1 MANVLNPE
9 PESITLNTTLEP
21 TTLEPAT
28 ELEQPP
34 FESTSNPETAEV
46 VEVPALDADAP
57 TEPVAKAVPV
67 EAAPAEEIA
76 PEIVAQAEPVVEA
89 KAEPVVAAAAEPVVE
104 AKAEPVV
111 AAKAEPV
118 VEAKA
123 EPVVEAKA
131 EPVVAAVAETAAE
144 IQAAPEA
151 APPATAA
158 APVARA
164 KAPEHGLESMDDFS
178 AALAAF
184 EREQAAEAAAVEAYG
199 DKIVSGTVIK
209 QTEKHLVV
217 DVGLKSEG
225 LVPLEQVLDH
235 SGAVRFNP
243 GDVIDVVI
251 EREEP
256 EGGYLVSFERAQ
268 RLRIWDTIEKAAN
281 DKTPM
286 TGTVISRVKGG
297 LTVDIGLKA
306 FLPGSQLEIRP
317 VRNLDGYL
325 GQQIEVRVI
334 KLNKKRGNVVVS
346 RKEILEEEQN
356 AKRSTTLEHLGEGAI
371 LTGTVK
377 NLTDYGAFVDLGG
390 IDGLLHITDMSW
402 GRLTHPRDLVNVGD
416 EIQVKVLKFDKDKQR
431 VSLGFKQLTPDPWLD
446 ASERYPVG
454 AHVKGR
460 VLSVTDYGAFVELEQ
475 GIEGLV
481 HLSEMTWSKRLKHP
495 SKLVKP
501 GDEVETV
508 VLSVNPADRRISLGM
523 KQLLEN
529 PWENLTEKYP
539 TGAVVEGRVRNLT
552 DFGAFIEIEDG
563 IDGLVH
569 VSNLSWTKRVKH
581 PSEIVKKGEK
591 VKAVVLGVEPA
602 EPASLAGHQAVAARR
617 LGELLRLASGGRRG
631 PRQGAADGAIWSL
644 RRDRGGCRG
653 SLPHLRGRRRRRI
666 EAGDGPGARL
676 QDHQDQRR
684 GEEGGLEPA
693 RHRPGGQPHTGRA
706 LQGGYSQASGLQLH
720 HHARRPDQ
728 LAQGRA
734 LSRFPFRHQCTT
746 AALRGGRCC
755 LDFVFHSFSLCP
767 ASTLASATPGVSFQV
782 KESSTMPR
790 NVDARIPYSA
800 EFQP

>member
-9 PESITLNTTLEP
+9 PESITLNSTLE
-21 TTLEPAT
+21 TSTLEPAT
-28 ELEQPP
+28 ELEQPSS
-34 FESTSNPETAEV
+34 ESTSNPEIAEA
-46 VEVPALDADAP
+46 VELPELDADAP
-57 TEPVAKAVPV
+57 TEPVAQAETV
-67 EAAPAEEIA
+67 EAATAEETA
-76 PEIVAQAEPVVEA
+76 P
-89 KAEPVVAAAAEPVVE
+89 AAAAE
-104 AKAEPVV
+104 
-111 AAKAEPV
+111 AAP
-118 VEAKA
+118 
-123 EPVVEAKA
+123 
-131 EPVVAAVAETAAE
+131 E

-151 APPATAA
+151 AAVPSA
-158 APVARA
+158 ARA

-199 DKIVSGTVIK
+199 DKIVSGTVLK

-256 EGGYLVSFERAQ
+256 EGGYLVSYERAQ
-268 RLRIWDTIEKAAN
+268 RLRVWDVIEKAAN
-281 DKTPM
+281 DKTPVM
-286 TGTVISRVKGG
+286 GTVVSRVKGG

-346 RKEILEEEQN
+346 RKEILEEEQTS
-356 AKRSTTLEHLGEGAI
+356 KRSTTLEHLGEDAI

-446 ASERYPVG
+446 ATERYPVG

-539 TGAVVEGRVRNLT
+539 TGAIVEGRVRNLT

-591 VKAVVLGVEPA
+591 VKAVVLGVEP
-602 EPASLAGHQAVAARR
+602 QNRR
-617 LGELLRLASGGRRG
+617 LSLGIKQLQPDVWESFFATHRVGDQVHGKVLRTA
-631 PRQGAADGAIWSL
+631 QFGAFVEIAEGVEGLCHIS
-644 RRDRGGCRG
+644 
-653 SLPHLRGRRRRRI
+653 
-666 EAGDGPGARL
+666 EAGDDATKLETGME
-676 QDHQDQRR
+676 HEFKIIKINV
-684 GEEGGLEPA
+684 EEKKVGLSLRA
-693 RHRPGGQPHTGRA
+693 VGQEASRA
-706 LQGGYSQASGLQLH
+706 QVEHYKADSH
-720 HHARRPDQ
+720 KHP
-728 LAQGRA
+728 
-734 LSRFPFRHQCTT
+734 
-746 AALRGGRCC
+746 
-755 LDFVFHSFSLCP
+755 
-767 ASTLASATPGVSFQV
+767 VS
-782 KESSTMPR
+782 SSTTTLGDLI
-790 NVDARIPYSA
+790 NWKKD
-800 EFQP
+800 EQK

>member
-1 MANVLNPE
+1 
-9 PESITLNTTLEP
+9 
-21 TTLEPAT
+21 
-28 ELEQPP
+28 
-34 FESTSNPETAEV
+34 
-46 VEVPALDADAP
+46 
-57 TEPVAKAVPV
+57 
-67 EAAPAEEIA
+67 
-76 PEIVAQAEPVVEA
+76 
-89 KAEPVVAAAAEPVVE
+89 
-104 AKAEPVV
+104 
-111 AAKAEPV
+111 
-118 VEAKA
+118 
-123 EPVVEAKA
+123 
-131 EPVVAAVAETAAE
+131 
-144 IQAAPEA
+144 
-151 APPATAA
+151 
-158 APVARA
+158 
-164 KAPEHGLESMDDFS
+164 MDDFS
-178 AALAAF
+178 AALEAF

-209 QTEKHLVV
+209 QTEKHLVI

-225 LVPLEQVLDH
+225 LVPLDQVLDH
-235 SGAVRFNP
+235 TGAVKFQP
-243 GDVIDVVI
+243 GDAIDVVI
-251 EREEP
+251 EKEEP
-256 EGGYLVSFERAQ
+256 EGGYLASYERAQ
-268 RLRIWDTIEKAAN
+268 RLRVWDTIEKAAA
-281 DKTPM
+281 DKTPIM
-286 TGTVISRVKGG
+286 GTVVSRVKGG
-297 LTVDIGLKA
+297 VTVDIGLKA

-356 AKRSTTLEHLGEGAI
+356 AKRSTTLDQLGEGTV

-446 ASERYPVG
+446 ATERYPVG
-454 AHVKGR
+454 AHVHGR

-529 PWENLTEKYP
+529 PWENLTDKYP
-539 TGAVVEGRVRNLT
+539 AGTIVEGRVRNLT

-581 PSEIVKKGEK
+581 PSEDRQEGRKGQGCRSRRR
-591 VKAVVLGVEPA
+591 AA
-602 EPASLAGHQAVAARR
+602 EPPPQLGHQAASARC
-617 LGELLRLASGGRRG
+617 LGELLRHPPHRRSG
-631 PRQGAADGAIWSL
+631 PRQGSAHRAV
-644 RRDRGGCRG
+644 RRFCRDRGGRG
-653 SLPHLRGRRRRRI
+653 RSLPHLRGRRRSRLQ
-666 EAGDGPGARL
+666 AGNRPGARL
-676 QDHQDQRR
+676 QDHQDQRG
-684 GEEGGLEPA
+684 GEEGGPQPA
-693 RHRPGGQPHTGRA
+693 LGFAPRGQPRPGRE
-706 LQGGYSQASGLQLH
+706 LQEGCAQGSRLQLH
-720 HHARRPDQ
+720 HHARRPHQ
-728 LAQGRA
+728 LEERA
-734 LSRFPFRHQCTT
+734 VRRVSIKQDCSGHPSGWPFCVR
-746 AALRGGRCC
+746 
-755 LDFVFHSFSLCP
+755 V
-767 ASTLASATPGVSFQV
+767 TL
-782 KESSTMPR
+782 
-790 NVDARIPYSA
+790 NL
-800 EFQP
+800 

>member
-1 MANVLNPE
+1 MAKLLNPE
-9 PESITLNTTLEP
+9 TESATLNTQIDTL
-21 TTLEPAT
+21 TLEPAT
-28 ELEQPP
+28 ELEQPLP
-34 FESTSNPETAEV
+34 ESTSNPETAEAI
-46 VEVPALDADAP
+46 VETPALDADAL
-57 TEPVAKAVPV
+57 TEPVAEPV
-67 EAAPAEEIA
+67 T
-76 PEIVAQAEPVVEA
+76 QAEPVA
-89 KAEPVVAAAAEPVVE
+89 SAAAAAPRAPKAKSPR
-104 AKAEPVV
+104 AKA
-111 AAKAEPV
+111 
-118 VEAKA
+118 
-123 EPVVEAKA
+123 
-131 EPVVAAVAETAAE
+131 AV
-144 IQAAPEA
+144 APEA
-151 APPATAA
+151 AP
-158 APVARA
+158 APVAVA
-164 KAPEHGLESMDDFS
+164 AGPEKAAHEDHLESMDDFS
-178 AALAAF
+178 AALEAF

-199 DKIVSGTVIK
+199 DKIVTGTVIK
-209 QTEKHLVV
+209 QTEKHLVI

-225 LVPLEQVLDH
+225 LVPLEQVTDH
-235 SGAVRFNP
+235 TGAVKFQL
-243 GDVIDVVI
+243 GDAIDVVI
-251 EREEP
+251 EREES
-256 EGGYLVSFERAQ
+256 EGGYLASYERAQ
-268 RLRIWDTIEKAAN
+268 RLRVWDTIEKAAA
-281 DKTPM
+281 DKTSVI
-286 TGTVISRVKGG
+286 GTVVSRVKGG
-297 LTVDIGLKA
+297 VTVDIGMKA

-356 AKRSTTLEHLGEGAI
+356 AKRSTTLEQLGEGVV

-377 NLTDYGAFVDLGG
+377 NLTDYGAFVDMGG

-446 ASERYPVG
+446 ATERYPVG

-529 PWENLTEKYP
+529 PWETLTDKYP
-539 TGAVVEGRVRNLT
+539 AGTIVEGRVRNLT

-591 VKAVVLGVEPA
+591 VKAVVLGVEP
-602 EPASLAGHQAVAARR
+602 QNRR
-617 LGELLRLASGGRRG
+617 LSLGIKQLQPDVWESFFATHRVGDQVHGKVLRTA
-631 PRQGAADGAIWSL
+631 QFGAFVEIAEGVEGLCHIS
-644 RRDRGGCRG
+644 
-653 SLPHLRGRRRRRI
+653 
-666 EAGDGPGARL
+666 EAGDDPGAKL
-676 QDHQDQRR
+676 ETGQENDFKIIKINV
-684 GEEGGLEPA
+684 EEKKVGLSLRSASHHEA
-693 RHRPGGQPHTGRA
+693 SRA
-706 LQGGYSQASGLQLH
+706 
-720 HHARRPDQ
+720 
-728 LAQGRA
+728 
-734 LSRFPFRHQCTT
+734 
-746 AALRGGRCC
+746 
-755 LDFVFHSFSLCP
+755 
-767 ASTLASATPGVSFQV
+767 QV
-782 KESSTMPR
+782 ESYKKESHKAPVSSSTTTLGDLI
-790 NVDARIPYSA
+790 NWKSEKADKS
-800 EFQP
+800 E

>member
-1 MANVLNPE
+1 MPNVLNPE
-9 PESITLNTTLEP
+9 TESITLNTELETP
-21 TTLEPAT
+21 TLEPAT

-34 FESTSNPETAEV
+34 YESTSNTETAEV
-46 VEVPALDADAP
+46 AVADHELATLDADAL
-57 TEPVAKAVPV
+57 TEP
-67 EAAPAEEIA
+67 
-76 PEIVAQAEPVVEA
+76 EA
-89 KAEPVVAAAAEPVVE
+89 KAPPLAEVASTATDAEPPTHE
-104 AKAEPVV
+104 AHAHD
-111 AAKAEPV
+111 AA
-118 VEAKA
+118 
-123 EPVVEAKA
+123 
-131 EPVVAAVAETAAE
+131 
-144 IQAAPEA
+144 
-151 APPATAA
+151 
-158 APVARA
+158 
-164 KAPEHGLESMDDFS
+164 DDFS

-199 DKIVSGTVIK
+199 DKVVSGTVIK
-209 QTEKHLVV
+209 ATDKHLVI

-235 SGAVRFNP
+235 TGAVKFQP
-243 GDVIDVVI
+243 GDAIDVVI

-256 EGGYLVSFERAQ
+256 EGGYLASYERAQ
-268 RLRIWDTIEKAAN
+268 RLRIWDVIEKAAA
-281 DKTPM
+281 DKTPVM
-286 TGTVISRVKGG
+286 GTVVSRVKGG

-346 RKEILEEEQN
+346 RKEILEEEQT
-356 AKRSTTLEHLGEGAI
+356 AKRSGTLEQLGEGAV

-377 NLTDYGAFVDLGG
+377 NLTDYGAFVDMGG

-431 VSLGFKQLTPDPWLD
+431 VSLGFKQLTPGPWLD
-446 ASERYPVG
+446 ATERYPVG
-454 AHVKGR
+454 AHVHGR

-523 KQLLEN
+523 KQLLDN
-529 PWENLTEKYP
+529 PWENLTERYP
-539 TGAVVEGRVRNLT
+539 AGTIVEGRVRNLT

-581 PSEIVKKGEK
+581 PSEVVKKGEK
-591 VKAVVLGVEPA
+591 VKAVVLGVEP
-602 EPASLAGHQAVAARR
+602 QNRR
-617 LGELLRLASGGRRG
+617 LSLGIKQLQPDVWESFFAAHRVGDVVHGKVLRTA
-631 PRQGAADGAIWSL
+631 QFGAFVEIAEGVEGLCHIS
-644 RRDRGGCRG
+644 
-653 SLPHLRGRRRRRI
+653 
-666 EAGDGPGARL
+666 EAGD
-676 QDHQDQRR
+676 
-684 GEEGGLEPA
+684 EGGGSKLE
-693 RHRPGGQPHTGRA
+693 TGLEHEFKIIKINVEEKKVGLSLRA
-706 LQGGYSQASGLQLH
+706 VGHEAS
-720 HHARRPDQ
+720 R
-728 LAQGRA
+728 AQVETYKKEA
-734 LSRFPFRHQCTT
+734 HKAP
-746 AALRGGRCC
+746 
-755 LDFVFHSFSLCP
+755 
-767 ASTLASATPGVSFQV
+767 VS
-782 KESSTMPR
+782 SSTTTLGDLINWR
-790 NVDARIPYSA
+790 KTER
-800 EFQP
+800 

>member
-1 MANVLNPE
+1 MPNVLNPE
-9 PESITLNTTLEP
+9 PESITLNT
-21 TTLEPAT
+21 
-28 ELEQPP
+28 ELETPTLDP
-34 FESTSNPETAEV
+34 ASELDAPSSESTSNPETAEAKTA
-46 VEVPALDADAP
+46 ESQTLDADAS
-57 TEPVAKAVPV
+57 TEPVDQAAHA
-67 EAAPAEEIA
+67 ETDRSFAPAEHSADSNE
-76 PEIVAQAEPVVEA
+76 
-89 KAEPVVAAAAEPVVE
+89 
-104 AKAEPVV
+104 
-111 AAKAEPV
+111 
-118 VEAKA
+118 
-123 EPVVEAKA
+123 
-131 EPVVAAVAETAAE
+131 
-144 IQAAPEA
+144 
-151 APPATAA
+151 
-158 APVARA
+158 
-164 KAPEHGLESMDDFS
+164 DFS
-178 AALAAF
+178 AALEAF

-199 DKIVSGTVIK
+199 DKVVSGTVLK
-209 QTEKHLVV
+209 QTEKYMVV

-225 LVPLEQVLDH
+225 LVPLEQVTDH
-235 SGAVRFNP
+235 TGAIKFQP

-251 EREEP
+251 EREES
-256 EGGYLVSFERAQ
+256 EGGYVVSYEKAQ
-268 RLRIWDTIEKAAN
+268 RLRVWDTIEKHAN
-281 DKTPM
+281 DKTPVI
-286 TGTVISRVKGG
+286 GTVVSRVKGG
-297 LTVDIGLKA
+297 LTVDIGMKA

-356 AKRSTTLEHLGEGAI
+356 SKRSKTLEHLGEGAI

-454 AHVKGR
+454 AHVHGR

-501 GDEVETV
+501 GDEVDTV

-523 KQLLEN
+523 KQLMEN
-529 PWENLTEKYP
+529 PWENLTERYP
-539 TGAVVEGRVRNLT
+539 AGTVVEGRVRNLT

-591 VKAVVLGVEPA
+591 VKAVVLGVEP
-602 EPASLAGHQAVAARR
+602 QNRR
-617 LGELLRLASGGRRG
+617 LSLGIKQLQPDVWESFFATHRVGDVVHGKVLRTAQFGAFIEIAEGVEGLCHISEASEVPGEPSKLEVGQEHEFKIIKINVEEKKVGL
-631 PRQGAADGAIWSL
+631 SL
-644 RRDRGGCRG
+644 RAVSG
-653 SLPHLRGRRRRRI
+653 H
-666 EAGDGPGARL
+666 EASRA
-676 QDHQDQRR
+676 QVESYKEH
-684 GEEGGLEPA
+684 A
-693 RHRPGGQPHTGRA
+693 HKQP
-706 LQGGYSQASGLQLH
+706 
-720 HHARRPDQ
+720 
-728 LAQGRA
+728 
-734 LSRFPFRHQCTT
+734 
-746 AALRGGRCC
+746 
-755 LDFVFHSFSLCP
+755 
-767 ASTLASATPGVSFQV
+767 VS
-782 KESSTMPR
+782 SSTTTLGDLINWR
-790 NVDARIPYSA
+790 KSENH
-800 EFQP
+800 